1 MKGKVCVVT
10 GATSGIGLEI
20 AGGLA
25 ELGATVVITGRNED
39 LGNQV
44 VRDIKKRTGNSL
56 IELMIADFTT
66 QKEVHKLADRLKN
79 RYDKIDVLVNN
90 AGLYQPEH
98 TITPDGVEL
107 TFAVNYLA
115 PFLLTHLL
123 LDPLRRAAP
132 SRVVNMASSFHK
144 RGYLDFENI
153 NFNNGNYSGMQAYM
167 NSKLALLHFTYKMA
181 KKLEPMGITMNAVHP
196 GIVKTNLPRERKFYG
211 FILRIIPFFL
221 TAKQGAKTPIYLASS
236 PEVRD
241 VTGKYF
247 IKKKPVKSSKKSY
260 DKEMREK
267 LWNLSLK
274 LTNLNSDDL

>member
-1 MKGKVCVVT
+1 MDSLMKGKVCVVT

-107 TFAVNYLA
+107 TFAVN
-115 PFLLTHLL
+115 
-123 LDPLRRAAP
+123 
-132 SRVVNMASSFHK
+132 
-144 RGYLDFENI
+144 
-153 NFNNGNYSGMQAYM
+153 
-167 NSKLALLHFTYKMA
+167 
-181 KKLEPMGITMNAVHP
+181 
-196 GIVKTNLPRERKFYG
+196 
-211 FILRIIPFFL
+211 
-221 TAKQGAKTPIYLASS
+221 
-236 PEVRD
+236 
-241 VTGKYF
+241 
-247 IKKKPVKSSKKSY
+247 
-260 DKEMREK
+260 
-267 LWNLSLK
+267 
-274 LTNLNSDDL
+274 